1 MTVLSNKGTA
11 VPCICV
17 KTMGIGKNANQESR
31 PVWRRAYRQRRDL
44 EETEAR
50 DLREAHITMQMRNKC
65 KCLITEFK
73 KETPLAVVLQLQG
86 HVTYDTLFRLR
97 ESWHRG
103 CFHQMLMS
111 NNCYLSN
118 ATLHNDT
125 VEYLFITSI
134 YDISGQNIMGK
145 SLWDD
150 KSTEI
155 FPVNSHCSDRNKTM

>member
-11 VPCICV
+11 VPGICV
-17 KTMGIGKNANQESR
+17 RTMGIGRNANQESR
-31 PVWRRAYRQRRDL
+31 PVWRRANMYGGKHIDRRDL

-125 VEYLFITSI
+125 VDYLFITSI

-145 SLWDD
+145 TMGRQEHRNLSSELSL
-150 KSTEI
+150 
-155 FPVNSHCSDRNKTM
+155 